1 MKKFI
6 KTTIIMLSLLAPINV
21 FAYSDY
27 IIPGGENVGIEV
39 KYNGVLVI
47 GFYKIDGEY
56 NKNDIEVGDYITH
69 VENTEINSV
78 DELVNN
84 IEKFQN
90 AGKVKLKIKRNNKLI
105 KSISKKLRDR
115 VPIEI
120 IKDFARSLE

>member
-1 MKKFI
+1 
-6 KTTIIMLSLLAPINV
+6 MLSLLAPINV

-27 IIPGGENVGIEV
+27 IIRGGENVGIEV

-78 DELVNN
+78 DELVN
-84 IEKFQN
+84 
-90 AGKVKLKIKRNNKLI
+90 
-105 KSISKKLRDR
+105 KK
-115 VPIEI
+115 
-120 IKDFARSLE
+120 K